1 MTTPMQPDEVRP
13 VPASTRYPVGLS
25 LTCPHCG
32 TRAMVRTSRLLTE
45 AFREAWGFCAHCGFS
60 GKAHV
65 AWDVEAAPSL
75 MPNPKVRLP
84 RMEYRDACEAFTAEE
99 LAGRDQLDM
108 FASSG

>member
-1 MTTPMQPDEVRP
+1 MTSAMQTDEARQP
-13 VPASTRYPVGLS
+13 STSPRYPVGLS
-25 LTCPHCG
+25 LTCPHC
-32 TRAMVRTSRLLTE
+32 TNRALVRTSRLVSE
-45 AFREAWGFCAHCGFS
+45 SFREAWGFCPTCGFS

-65 AWDVEAAPSL
+65 AWDIEAAPSL

-99 LAGRDQLDM
+99 LAGRNQMDM